1 MEFKVVSAPELYLYM
16 YNNCNDICG
25 HAGYAGLTRVNFDGE
40 QIVIRDFPSYFVK
53 RDDIELNQYMKW
65 LIKALSSDEDCGK
78 MLSSPKAMKAYC
90 EKHPE
95 AEINEHDNEYG
106 FMTENEKYTFL
117 IRAVCT
123 ERCELFIYIYDKT
136 LFAAHIKNA
145 SKGIRFIDS
154 DYKDLF
160 VIPDG
165 GKIVVKG
172 ALNYEKTFVCRLV
185 DPYHTEIGSG
195 IYHICQFAEIM
206 ERNGATYCPFTEV
219 N

>member
-25 HAGYAGLTRVNFDGE
+25 RAGYAGLTRVNFDEE

-95 AEINEHDNEYG
+95 AEIDEHGNEYG

-123 ERCELFIYIYDKT
+123 ERCELFIYIYDKA

-154 DYKDLF
+154 GYKDLF

-172 ALNYEKTFVCRLV
+172 ALNYEKTFVCRFI